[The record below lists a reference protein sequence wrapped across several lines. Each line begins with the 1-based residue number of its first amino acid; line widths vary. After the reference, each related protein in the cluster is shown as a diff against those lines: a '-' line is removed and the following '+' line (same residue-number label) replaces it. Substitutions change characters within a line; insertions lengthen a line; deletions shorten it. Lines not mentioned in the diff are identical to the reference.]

1 MLFVRVVMQRFILQM
16 DYSHDYLATCK
27 VVFQMSHAGSS
38 VNRSARKSSMLR
50 NVAGMCLREA

>member
-1 MLFVRVVMQRFILQM
+1 MQRFILQM
-16 DYSHDYLATCK
+16 DYSHDYLAPCK

-50 NVAGMCLREA
+50 NVAGMCLREAYTA